1 MQKILEGSD
10 FKPPAYVFTPEDF
23 KRMAATLE
31 LGALEKKH
39 QAALQVECMRF
50 LALVP
55 AWIQAARPADVRKHL
70 EKVHSDVLR
79 LMETLHA
86 LGKAD
91 APDQPARQAASAI
104 LHLAAPNNEWGE
116 IDFDFLVFTGGLAD
130 LGKAAKDA
138 ISDLSKDPSGRPA
151 DFPLNE
157 LLNRMADLFT
167 EITKVCPKI
176 TTNTYAEPEKAYT
189 GKFLDFVEA
198 FLQPLAPHYQKTR
211 HDLGEPIKRV
221 LRARK
226 RS

>member
-1 MQKILEGSD
+1 MQKILEGLD
-10 FKPPAYVFTPEDF
+10 FKAPAYVFTPDDF

-55 AWIQAARPADVRKHL
+55 SWKQAPRPAEVREHL

-116 IDFDFLVFTGGLAD
+116 IDFDFLVFSGGLAD

-151 DFPLNE
+151 DFPLT
-157 LLNRMADLFT
+157 RAGM
-167 EITKVCPKI
+167 
-176 TTNTYAEPEKAYT
+176 T
-189 GKFLDFVEA
+189 GI
-198 FLQPLAPHYQKTR
+198 LAPSVSTWSPAGGPTSRQ
-211 HDLGEPIKRV
+211 PI
-221 LRARK
+221 RAAM
-226 RS
+226 SLALPLI